1 MQFSN
6 SFIYNNYTLLLK
18 VIRLTFLAIC
28 FLFCLMLI
36 SCKFSAE
43 TDQKIGKKSIKT
55 VENAININLAPT
67 EELEKLPKIG
77 SEIAKRIIE
86 HREKYGKFRKAEHLI
101 LVRGMS
107 DKKFRE
113 LQNLV
118 KIE

>member
-6 SFIYNNYTLLLK
+6 SFIFNNYTLLLK

-43 TDQKIGKKSIKT
+43 NERNIGKKSIKT

-77 SEIAKRIIE
+77 KEIAKQIVK
-86 HREKYGKFRKAEHLI
+86 HREKYGKFRKAAHLI
-101 LVRGMS
+101 LVSGMS

-113 LQNLV
+113 LKNLV